1 MAISFPVMAEHI
13 MRECRSVE
21 RRHCPHC
28 GKYLSFKTYKV
39 HKRLYYDP
47 NASTWE
53 GELTKESPTIIPSQD
68 ESSPPQSEEEFPLPE
83 QEMSPP
89 PCLGKFCEYIIDFLQ
104 SIITLTLIEDGANL
118 AKNRTFYQLLYI
130 FVLD

>member
-1 MAISFPVMAEHI
+1 MAEHI
-13 MRECRSVE
+13 MRECQSVE

-28 GKYLSFKTYKV
+28 GKYLSFKTFKA

-47 NASTWE
+47 NGSTWE

-68 ESSPPQSEEEFPLPE
+68 ESSPPRSEEEFPHLE

-89 PCLGKFCEYIIDFLQ
+89 PCLGKFCEYIIIDFFTIYYNFDL
-104 SIITLTLIEDGANL
+104 
-118 AKNRTFYQLLYI
+118 
-130 FVLD
+130 